1 MQTPLQRGH
10 GFFIG
15 DFDEM
20 QDDGLVRAEH
30 RAGGDAEE
38 K

>member
-1 MQTPLQRGH
+1 MQRGLR
-10 GFFIG
+10 FFVG
-15 DFDEM
+15 NFDEM
-20 QDDGLVRAEH
+20 QDDRLFRPEH